1 MKRRRRLQK
10 VLCSG
15 SGCNCCNCCCSRACV
30 RACVRELACW
40 PLFTSTRRMALP
52 SQPPRLAS
60 PCLITKR
67 GLRSVTCAGLHNYRR
82 DTLIELIEIMPTCS
96 LTDFPHP
103 SFFPLVCSFAS
114 CRIIVSHHLQS
125 NRQARHA
132 YTDLHDGWRPHPHT
146 KAVGA
151 SGCAADSREGARC
164 RLSIHTPSALLRA
177 ALSPATPTPR
187 PSALLPLAAERC
199 SRDGLGESR
208 LPKKGESWA
217 ATRRL
222 SFLVAPPS
230 TYAYITIGLHY
241 ILLTCVHHHPIDDG
255 MCVHLMS
262 KGAAVQAAGDGC

>member
-1 MKRRRRLQK
+1 M
-10 VLCSG
+10 
-15 SGCNCCNCCCSRACV
+15 
-30 RACVRELACW
+30 LAIVY
-40 PLFTSTRRMALP
+40 FHAQNGIAVATAS
-52 SQPPRLAS
+52 PRLAS
-60 PCLITKR
+60 PRLTTKR

-177 ALSPATPTPR
+177 ALSPATPTP
-187 PSALLPLAAERC
+187 PPLPFFPWLPNVARGTVGG
-199 SRDGLGESR
+199 SRVFR
-208 LPKKGESWA
+208 RKESWA
-217 ATRRL
+217 ATRSL